1 MAERLDNDTPVRR
14 LPDVLHSRMDAT
26 VFALHVGS
34 GTCFSFDGPSAR
46 LWDLLEH
53 PVTAADAARLLTQEY
68 EIDEAACREE
78 VTAYFRRLR
87 DEGLIVVEA

>member
-1 MAERLDNDTPVRR
+1 MAEGLDSDTPVRR

-34 GTCFSFDGPSAR
+34 GNCFSFDGPSAR
-46 LWDLLEH
+46 LWDLLEQ
-53 PVTAADAARLLTQEY
+53 PITAADAARRLTQEFAV
-68 EIDEAACREE
+68 DEGQCREE

-87 DEGLIVVEA
+87 DEGLIVAEG